1 MKHNVKHSFTG
12 NANKNA
18 VRVNVFWQFPQTI
31 KFGVNGYLIFMT

>member
-1 MKHNVKHSFTG
+1 MKHNVTHSFTG

-18 VRVNVFWQFPQTI
+18 VRVKVSI